1 MCDPSVLKPIL
12 IKTTGPLIRVA
23 GDRFPSPVKAAILQT
38 LSVLL
43 DKGGS
48 SLKAFAPQLQ
58 TTFVKSLTDPMKIV
72 RLRAADCLGQLMP
85 LTTRVD
91 PLLSELASS
100 FSAAESNSIKASI
113 LDAASKVLKEGG
125 FKSTSLGLDKLKSTV
140 LSALQD
146 EDDAVK
152 LSAANLCRAVSYFLE
167 AAQVSDL
174 LIDLSSQTSTQD
186 PTILS
191 GKILG

>member
-1 MCDPSVLKPIL
+1 
-12 IKTTGPLIRVA
+12 
-23 GDRFPSPVKAAILQT
+23 
-38 LSVLL
+38 
-43 DKGGS
+43 
-48 SLKAFAPQLQ
+48 
-58 TTFVKSLTDPMKIV
+58 
-72 RLRAADCLGQLMP
+72 MP

-113 LDAASKVLKEGG
+113 LEAASNVLKEGG
-125 FKSTSLGLDKLKSTV
+125 SKSTSLGLDKLKSTA
-140 LSALQD
+140 LSALQE

-152 LSAANLCRAVSYFLE
+152 LSAANLCRAVSYYLE

-186 PTILS
+186 PAILS